1 MFNLSSIVATVA
13 DTTITVKRPAADTY
27 DGNGVAVSRTF
38 TTIATNRPASC
49 QPLKGSEL
57 DKLPEG
63 EHVTDWQT
71 LFSGLVLKTGDYVA
85 VAGKGDFQVRLLT
98 DWQGAGGF
106 SKVLIRK
113 MGPGEPRA

>member
-1 MFNLSSIVATVA
+1 MFNLGSIVATVA

-27 DGNGVAVSRTF
+27 DGNGVAVARTF

-49 QPLKGSEL
+49 QPLKGAAL

-63 EHVTDWQT
+63 ELVDDWQT
-71 LFSGLVLKTGDYVA
+71 LFTAVPLKTGDYVT
-85 VAGKGDFQVRLLT
+85 VAGKGEFQVRTLG
-98 DWQGAGGF
+98 DWQGAGAF
-106 SKVLIRK
+106 SKVFIRK